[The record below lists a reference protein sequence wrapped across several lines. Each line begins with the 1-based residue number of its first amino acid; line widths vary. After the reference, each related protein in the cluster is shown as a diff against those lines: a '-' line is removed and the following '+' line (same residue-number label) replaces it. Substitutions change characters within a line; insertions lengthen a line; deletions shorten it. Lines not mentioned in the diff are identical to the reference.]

1 MMGEKVEAE
10 PQEKEDVMISTTFLV
25 IMVKHQ

>member
-10 PQEKEDVMISTTFLV
+10 PQEPEDVMISPTLLV
-25 IMVKHQ
+25 IMIKH

>member
-25 IMVKHQ
+25 IMIKH